1 LTGTRSLQE
10 RQRMLK
16 RKRLH
21 NRNKSQEK
29 SWDLFLGM
37 VKTIPRFFCQI
48 LFLICT
54 VYTR

>member
-1 LTGTRSLQE
+1 
-10 RQRMLK
+10 MK
-16 RKRLH
+16 
-21 NRNKSQEK
+21 NKSQEK

-37 VKTIPRFFCQI
+37 VFTIPRFFCQI